1 MWNISIMSFYE
12 HLYIH
17 ITEKKILDKTD
28 FFLSVAFSNCWCTE
42 SCLHYHSDA
51 HTLHIYVLIYKSHP
65 YGTDT
70 TCLTTYESHCAG
82 DKHSATSTPPPP
94 TTLLHHMFFSIL
106 TEKILQIYV
115 KYHKDWSDFSL
126 FNSCMETPQLHR
138 HAQQHHIHPTSTC
151 VRVCVCDGVWWCVFW
166 PCGRCR
172 TDMSRIECA
181 ASDHLFYIHTV
192 LISRWHSANVMHQVS
207 LWSIHGYSITD
218 GAPPQLSLGSKP
230 TH

>member
-1 MWNISIMSFYE
+1 M
-12 HLYIH
+12 H
-17 ITEKKILDKTD
+17 IELLTLP
-28 FFLSVAFSNCWCTE
+28 FWCTYTTHIRPHIQE
-42 SCLHYHSDA
+42 SSIWNRHNLPDDVWESLCRRQ
-51 HTLHIYVLIYKSHP
+51 TLCNV
-65 YGTDT
+65 D
-70 TCLTTYESHCAG
+70 
-82 DKHSATSTPPPP
+82 PPPP

-151 VRVCVCDGVWWCVFW
+151 VCVCDGVWWCVFW